1 MFFRQLVE
9 LGGLFG
15 GLYEDERVVTCETG
29 SLDTEKDAD
38 FTSEE
43 CLEVYELDFDDFMVE
58 DPLLDTLTFDTCE
71 ESRGAGVSK
80 DTSEKDDEKERSV
93 FTAMSLPFILSDD
106 RELFKIFT
114 SSYSWSRRSKT
125 FCTSSAQVQEE
136 DVFVPVD
143 KGVLVHVVND
153 VSVPVPVKDKEV
165 QDFEEPGDKT
175 FNFTGLEDKSLLS
188 DTTLQSATVSFK
200 ITLASSSID

>member
-1 MFFRQLVE
+1 M
-9 LGGLFG
+9 
-15 GLYEDERVVTCETG
+15 
-29 SLDTEKDAD
+29 
-38 FTSEE
+38 
-43 CLEVYELDFDDFMVE
+43 YELDFDDFWVE

-80 DTSEKDDEKERSV
+80 DTSEEDDEKERSV
-93 FTAMSLPFILSDD
+93 LTAMSIPFILSDD

-125 FCTSSAQVQEE
+125 CCTSSAQVHEE

-143 KGVLVHVVND
+143 KGVLLHVVND

-165 QDFEEPGDKT
+165 QDCKEPGDKT

-188 DTTLQSATVSFK
+188 VTTLQSATVSFK
-200 ITLASSSID
+200 ITQASSSID